1 MTRRLDEVSGVATHR
16 STSIFLPLL
25 FFFPPIFKRFNR
37 AFRIR
42 DIIMGMGNIYLWG
55 IFMAGRRV

>member
-1 MTRRLDEVSGVATHR
+1 MSQRTDPHR
-16 STSIFLPLL
+16 FFSPF